1 MGDDRGMAFGWF
13 QRQASRLLK
22 QSVQGAPISS
32 EETDARGILSML
44 EGLGLAMIET
54 GQATNDVEETL
65 RAVAKAYRLDD
76 VRTVVLPTYVMLQ
89 SSTAG
94 GEVRIESA
102 RPGGGRL
109 DQTGAVE
116 TLVGRALR
124 AEVSSQEAITE
135 VARIRTAS
143 PRFGPLVSLLG
154 HVILTGGFGM
164 VINPTFGA
172 IWVYAVLGFGVGLL
186 VLLARKFTELAST
199 VPVIAAFLVT
209 LVTAL
214 LLVHV
219 VGDEPLRIIAPP
231 LVSFLPG
238 LTLTIA
244 AIELTNNQVIAGAS
258 RLVYGGS
265 QLLLLTFGVFAATTL
280 VGGLPTASPQPLLGP
295 WAGLLGVALVAVGFT
310 LFMSAPKGALL
321 WIFLSLAVTYG
332 AQALGAVAIGA
343 GLSGF
348 VGAVVVAPFT
358 RFASHFRTSP
368 PASVMSL
375 ACFWLLVP
383 GALGFIG
390 LSGVAEGGVAGIQ
403 TLATAGISVLS
414 IALGAIVGISLSR
427 DAGRLARSARR
438 GVFRR

>member
-1 MGDDRGMAFGWF
+1 MANGWF
-13 QRQASRLLK
+13 ERQVGRLLK
-22 QSVQGAPISS
+22 QSAEGDTIST
-32 EETDARGILSML
+32 EETDARSILTML

-65 RAVAKAYRLDD
+65 RLVAKVYQLGD

-89 SSTAG
+89 STTAG
-94 GEVRIESA
+94 GEVRVESA
-102 RPGGGRL
+102 RQGGGRL

-116 TLVGRALR
+116 TLIGRALR
-124 AEVSSQEAITE
+124 REVSPAAAVAE
-135 VARIRTAS
+135 VARIRTAK
-143 PRFGPLVSLLG
+143 PRFGPVVSLLG
-154 HVILTGGFGM
+154 HVILTVGFGM
-164 VINPTFGA
+164 VIYPTLQA
-172 IWVYAVLGFGVGLL
+172 IWVYAVLGAGVGVL
-186 VLLARKFTELAST
+186 VLLARRFTGLSST
-199 VPVIAAFLVT
+199 VPVIAAFGVT
-209 LVTAL
+209 LATTL

-219 VGDEPLRIIAPP
+219 AGDEPLRIIAPP

-258 RLVYGGS
+258 RLVFGVA

-280 VGGLPTASPQPLLGP
+280 VGHLPTAAPQPLLGP
-295 WAGLLGVALVAVGFT
+295 WAGLVGVALVAVGFT
-310 LFMSAPKGALL
+310 LFMSAPRGALV
-321 WIFLSLAVTYG
+321 WIFLSLALTYG
-332 AQALGAVAIGA
+332 AQALGAFSLGA

-390 LSGVAEGGVAGIQ
+390 LSGAAQGGAAGLH

-427 DAGRLARSARR
+427 DAGRLARLARR
-438 GVFRR
+438 GVSRR

>member
-1 MGDDRGMAFGWF
+1 MANGWF
-13 QRQASRLLK
+13 DRQISRLLK
-22 QSVQGAPISS
+22 QSVQGDTISADQ
-32 EETDARGILSML
+32 TDARSILSML
-44 EGLGLAMIET
+44 EDLGLAMIET

-65 RAVAKAYRLDD
+65 REIAKVYRLED
-76 VRTVVLPTYVMLQ
+76 VRAVVLPTYVMLQ
-89 SSTAG
+89 STTAG
-94 GEVRIESA
+94 GAVRIEPA

-116 TLVGRALR
+116 TLIGRALR
-124 AEVSSQEAITE
+124 MEVTPAEAIAE
-135 VARIRTAS
+135 VARIRTAA
-143 PRFGPLVSLLG
+143 PRFGALVALIG
-154 HVILTGGFGM
+154 HAILTVGFGM
-164 VINPTFGA
+164 VINPTLQA
-172 IWVYAVLGFGVGLL
+172 IWVSATLGFGVGLL
-186 VLLARKFTELAST
+186 VLLARRFPGLSST
-199 VPVIAAFLVT
+199 VPVIAAFAVT
-209 LVTAL
+209 LVTVL

-219 VGDEPLRIIAPP
+219 VGDDALRIIAPP

-258 RLVYGGS
+258 RLVFGAA
-265 QLLLLTFGVFAATTL
+265 QLLLLAFGVFAATRL
-280 VGGLPTASPQPLLGP
+280 AGGLPAASPQPLLGQ
-295 WAGLLGVALVAVGFT
+295 WAGLFGVALVAVGFT
-310 LFMSAPKGALL
+310 LFMSALKGALV

-332 AQALGAVAIGA
+332 AEALGAVAFGA

-390 LSGVAEGGVAGIQ
+390 LSGVAQGSPGGIQ
-403 TLATAGISVLS
+403 TLTTAGISVLS
-414 IALGAIVGISLSR
+414 IALGAIVGISVSR
-427 DAGRLARSARR
+427 DAGRLARLARR
-438 GVFRR
+438 GVSRL

>member
-1 MGDDRGMAFGWF
+1 MASRWF
-13 QRQASRLLK
+13 ERQVSRLLK
-22 QSVQGAPISS
+22 QSERGDTIST
-32 EETDARGILSML
+32 EQTDARGILGML

-54 GQATNDVEETL
+54 GQATNDVEDTL
-65 RAVAKAYRLDD
+65 RTVAKVYGLDD
-76 VRTVVLPTYVMLQ
+76 LRTVVLPTYVMLQ
-89 SSTAG
+89 STTAG

-116 TLVGRALR
+116 TLISRTLR
-124 AEVSSQEAITE
+124 MEVTPAEAMTE
-135 VARIRTAS
+135 VARIRSAT

-154 HVILTGGFGM
+154 HVILTVGFGM
-164 VINPTFGA
+164 VINPTLQA
-172 IWVYAVLGFGVGLL
+172 IWVYALLGFGVGLL
-186 VLLARKFTELAST
+186 VLLARRFTGLAST
-199 VPVIAAFLVT
+199 VPVIAAFGVT
-209 LVTAL
+209 LVTTL

-219 VGDEPLRIIAPP
+219 VGAEPLRIIAPP

-280 VGGLPTASPQPLLGP
+280 VGRMPVAAPQPLLGQ
-295 WAGLLGVALVAVGFT
+295 WAGLVGVALVAAGFT
-310 LFMSAPKGALL
+310 LFMSAPKGALV

-332 AQALGAVAIGA
+332 AQALGAVALGA

-390 LSGVAEGGVAGIQ
+390 LSGVAQGGVAGIQ
-403 TLATAGISVLS
+403 TLATTGISILS
-414 IALGAIVGISLSR
+414 IALGAIVGISVSR
-427 DAGRLARSARR
+427 DAGRLARMAQR
-438 GVFRR
+438 GVSRL

>member
-1 MGDDRGMAFGWF
+1 MANGWF
-13 QRQASRLLK
+13 ERQVGRLLK
-22 QSVQGAPISS
+22 QSAEGPVVSPEQ
-32 EETDARGILSML
+32 TDARSILSML

-65 RAVAKAYRLDD
+65 RLVAKVYLLED

-89 SSTAG
+89 STTAG
-94 GEVRIESA
+94 GEVRVESA
-102 RPGGGRL
+102 RQGGGRL

-116 TLVGRALR
+116 TLIGLALR
-124 AEVSSQEAITE
+124 REVSPEKAVVE
-135 VARIRTAS
+135 VARIRSAK

-154 HVILTGGFGM
+154 HVILTVGFGM
-164 VINPTFGA
+164 VIYPTLQA
-172 IWVYAVLGFGVGLL
+172 IWVYAVLGAGVGAL
-186 VLLARKFTELAST
+186 VLLARRFTGLSST
-199 VPVIAAFLVT
+199 VPVIAAFGVT
-209 LVTAL
+209 LATTL
-214 LLVHV
+214 LLVNV
-219 VGDEPLRIIAPP
+219 TGDEPLRIIAPP

-258 RLVYGGS
+258 RLVFGVA

-280 VGGLPTASPQPLLGP
+280 VGHLPTAAPQPLLGP
-295 WAGLLGVALVAVGFT
+295 WAGLVGVALVAVGFT
-310 LFMSAPKGALL
+310 LFMSAPRGALV
-321 WIFLSLAVTYG
+321 WIFLSLALTYG
-332 AQALGAVAIGA
+332 AQALGAFSLGA

-390 LSGVAEGGVAGIQ
+390 LSGVAQGGAAGLH

-427 DAGRLARSARR
+427 DAGRLARLARR
-438 GVFRR
+438 GVSRL

>member
-1 MGDDRGMAFGWF
+1 MG
-13 QRQASRLLK
+13 RLLK
-22 QSVQGAPISS
+22 QSAATAAISP
-32 EETDARGILSML
+32 EETDARSILDML
-44 EGLGLAMIET
+44 EGLGLVMIET

-65 RAVAKAYRLDD
+65 RAVALAYRLDD
-76 VRTVVLPTYVMLQ
+76 VRAVVLPTYVMLQ
-89 SSTAG
+89 SVTAG

-102 RPGGGRL
+102 RAGGGRL

-116 TLVGRALR
+116 MLISRALR
-124 AEVSSQEAITE
+124 AEATPAGALAE

-143 PRFGPLVSLLG
+143 PRFGPLFALLG
-154 HVILTGGFGM
+154 HVILTVGYGM
-164 VINPTFGA
+164 VINPTLQA
-172 IWVYAVLGFGVGLL
+172 IWVYAVLGAGVGAL
-186 VLLARKFTELAST
+186 VLLARRFRGLAST
-199 VPVIAAFLVT
+199 VPVIAAFGVT
-209 LVTAL
+209 LVATL

-219 VGDEPLRIIAPP
+219 VGDQPLRIIAPP

-258 RLVYGGS
+258 RLVYGVA

-280 VGGLPTASPQPLLGP
+280 VGAIPSESQPPYLGA
-295 WAGLLGVALVAVGFT
+295 WAGFVGVALVAVGFT
-310 LFMSAPKGALL
+310 LFMSAPKGALA
-321 WIFLSLAVTYG
+321 WIFLSLVVTYA
-332 AQALGAVAIGA
+332 AQTLGALALGA

-358 RFASHFRTSP
+358 RFASRFRTSP

-390 LSGVAEGGVAGIQ
+390 LSGVAQGGAGGLQ

-427 DAGRLARSARR
+427 DAGRLARLARR
-438 GVFRR
+438 GVARR

>member
-1 MGDDRGMAFGWF
+1 MANGWF
-13 QRQASRLLK
+13 ERQVGRLLK
-22 QSVQGAPISS
+22 QSAEGAVVSP
-32 EETDARGILSML
+32 EQTDARSILSML

-65 RAVAKAYRLDD
+65 RLVAKVYLLED

-89 SSTAG
+89 SATAG
-94 GEVRIESA
+94 GEVRVESA

-116 TLVGRALR
+116 TLIGLALR
-124 AEVSSQEAITE
+124 REISPAKAVTE
-135 VARIRTAS
+135 VARIRSAK

-154 HVILTGGFGM
+154 HVILTVGFGM
-164 VINPTFGA
+164 VIYPTLQA
-172 IWVYAVLGFGVGLL
+172 IWVYAVLGAGVGAL
-186 VLLARKFTELAST
+186 VLLARRFTGLSST
-199 VPVIAAFLVT
+199 VPVIAAFGVT
-209 LVTAL
+209 LATTL
-214 LLVHV
+214 LLVNV
-219 VGDEPLRIIAPP
+219 AGDEPLRIIAPP

-258 RLVYGGS
+258 RLVFGVA

-280 VGGLPTASPQPLLGP
+280 VGQLPTAAPQPLLGP
-295 WAGLLGVALVAVGFT
+295 WAGLVGVALVAVGFT
-310 LFMSAPKGALL
+310 LFMSAPRGALV
-321 WIFLSLAVTYG
+321 WIFLSLALTYG
-332 AQALGAVAIGA
+332 AQALGAFSLGA

-390 LSGVAEGGVAGIQ
+390 LSGVAQGGAAGLH

-427 DAGRLARSARR
+427 DAGRLARLARR
-438 GVFRR
+438 GVSRL

>member
-1 MGDDRGMAFGWF
+1 MAHGWF
-13 QRQASRLLK
+13 ERQVGRVLK
-22 QSVQGAPISS
+22 QEQPRATVSPAQ
-32 EETDARGILSML
+32 TDARGVLRML
-44 EGLGLAMIET
+44 EALGLAMIQT

-65 RAVAKAYRLDD
+65 RAVARAYSLDD
-76 VRTVVLPTYVMLQ
+76 LRAVVLPTYVMLQ
-89 SSTAG
+89 SVTAG
-94 GEVRIESA
+94 GEVRLESA
-102 RPGGGRL
+102 PPGGGRL

-124 AEVSSQEAITE
+124 REVTPAEATAEV
-135 VARIRTAS
+135 VRIGSAG
-143 PRFGPLVSLLG
+143 PRFGPLTALVG
-154 HVILTGGFGM
+154 HIILTVGFGM
-164 VINPTFGA
+164 VINPTLQA
-172 IWVYAVLGFGVGLL
+172 VWVYAVLGAGVGAL
-186 VLLARKFTELAST
+186 VLLARKFTGLTST
-199 VPVIAAFLVT
+199 VPVIAAFGVT
-209 LVTAL
+209 LATTL

-219 VGDEPLRIIAPP
+219 VGDQPLRIIAPP

-258 RLVYGGS
+258 RLVFGVA
-265 QLLLLTFGVFAATTL
+265 QLLLLTFGVFAATTI
-280 VGGLPTASPQPLLGP
+280 VGAIPAEAPQPSLGA
-295 WAGLLGVALVAVGFT
+295 WAGIVGVALVAVGFT
-310 LFMSAPKGALL
+310 LFMSAPRGALA

-332 AQALGAVAIGA
+332 AQALGALAIGA

-358 RFASHFRTSP
+358 RFASFFRSSP

-390 LSGVAEGGVAGIQ
+390 LSGVAQGGAGGLQ

-427 DAGRLARSARR
+427 DAGRLARLARR
-438 GVFRR
+438 GVAHL

>member
-1 MGDDRGMAFGWF
+1 MANGWF
-13 QRQASRLLK
+13 ERQVGRLLK
-22 QSVQGAPISS
+22 QSALGDTISP
-32 EETDARGILSML
+32 EETDARSILSML

-65 RAVAKAYRLDD
+65 RLVAKVYQLGD

-89 SSTAG
+89 STTAG

-102 RPGGGRL
+102 RQGGGRL

-116 TLVGRALR
+116 TLIGRALR
-124 AEVSSQEAITE
+124 REITPMAAVAE
-135 VARIRTAS
+135 VARIRTAK
-143 PRFGPLVSLLG
+143 PRFGPALSLLG
-154 HVILTGGFGM
+154 HVILTVGFGM
-164 VINPTFGA
+164 VINPTLQA
-172 IWVYAVLGFGVGLL
+172 IWVYAVLGAGVGVL
-186 VLLARKFTELAST
+186 VLLARRFTGLSST
-199 VPVIAAFLVT
+199 VPVIAAFGVT
-209 LVTAL
+209 LATTL

-258 RLVYGGS
+258 RLVFGAA

-280 VGGLPTASPQPLLGP
+280 VGHLPTAAPQPLLGQ
-295 WAGLLGVALVAVGFT
+295 WAGLVGVALVAVGFT
-310 LFMSAPKGALL
+310 LFMSAPRGAMV
-321 WIFLSLAVTYG
+321 WIFLSLALTYG
-332 AQALGAVAIGA
+332 AQALGAISLGA

-390 LSGVAEGGVAGIQ
+390 LSGVAQGGAAGLH

-427 DAGRLARSARR
+427 DAGRLARLARR
-438 GVFRR
+438 GVRRG

>member
-1 MGDDRGMAFGWF
+1 MAFDWF
-13 QRQASRLLK
+13 ERQASRLLK
-22 QSVQGAPISS
+22 QSAEGDTVPTDDA
-32 EETDARGILSML
+32 DARSILGML
-44 EGLGLAMIET
+44 ESLGLVMIET

-65 RAVAKAYRLDD
+65 RAVAKVYSLDD
-76 VRTVVLPTYVMLQ
+76 ARTVVLPTYVMLQ
-89 SSTAG
+89 STTAG

-116 TLVGRALR
+116 TLIGRALR
-124 AEVSSQEAITE
+124 KEVTPAEAMAE
-135 VARIRTAS
+135 VARIRTAT
-143 PRFGPLVSLLG
+143 PRFGAVAALLG
-154 HVILTGGFGM
+154 HVILTVGFGM
-164 VINPTFGA
+164 VINPTIQA

-186 VLLARKFTELAST
+186 VLLARRFPGLSST
-199 VPVIAAFLVT
+199 VPVIAAFGVT

-219 VGDEPLRIIAPP
+219 VGDAPLRIIAPP

-258 RLVYGGS
+258 RLVFGGA

-280 VGGLPTASPQPLLGP
+280 VGGLPTALPEPLLGQ

-310 LFMSAPKGALL
+310 LFMSAPKGALV

-332 AQALGAVAIGA
+332 AQALGAVAFGA

-358 RFASHFRTSP
+358 RLASHFRTSP

-390 LSGVAEGGVAGIQ
+390 LSGAAQGGAASIQ
-403 TLATAGISVLS
+403 TLMTAGISVLS

-427 DAGRLARSARR
+427 DAGRLARLARR
-438 GVFRR
+438 GVSRL

>member
-94 GEVRIESA
+94 GEVRVESA

-143 PRFGPLVSLLG
+143 PRFGPRVSLLG
-154 HVILTGGFGM
+154 HVILTVGFGM

-209 LVTAL
+209 LVTA

-310 LFMSAPKGALL
+310 LFMSAPRGALL

-375 ACFWLLVP
+375 ACLWLLVP

>member
-1 MGDDRGMAFGWF
+1 M
-13 QRQASRLLK
+13 
-22 QSVQGAPISS
+22 
-32 EETDARGILSML
+32 
-44 EGLGLAMIET
+44 
-54 GQATNDVEETL
+54 EETL
-65 RAVAKAYRLDD
+65 RSVAKAYRLED

-89 SSTAG
+89 STTAG

-124 AEVSSQEAITE
+124 AEVEPQEAITE
-135 VARIRTAS
+135 VARIRTAR
-143 PRFGPLVSLLG
+143 PRFGPLLSLLG
-154 HVILTGGFGM
+154 HVILTVGFGM
-164 VINPTFGA
+164 VINPTVGS
-172 IWVYAVLGFGVGLL
+172 IWLYAVLGFGVGLL
-186 VLLARKFTELAST
+186 VLLARKFTELSST
-199 VPVIAAFLVT
+199 VPVIAAFGVT

-258 RLVYGGS
+258 RLVYGGA

-280 VGGLPTASPQPLLGP
+280 VGGLPTALPQPQSLLGQ
-295 WAGLLGVALVAVGFT
+295 WAGLFGVALVAVGFT
-310 LFMSAPKGALL
+310 LFMSAPKGALA

-332 AQALGAVAIGA
+332 AQALGAVVLGA

-383 GALGFIG
+383 GAPGFIG
-390 LSGVAEGGVAGIQ
+390 LSGVAEGGTAGIQ

-427 DAGRLARSARR
+427 DAGRLARLARR
-438 GVFRR
+438 GVSRL

>member
-1 MGDDRGMAFGWF
+1 MANGWF
-13 QRQASRLLK
+13 ERQVGRLLK
-22 QSVQGAPISS
+22 QSALGDTISP
-32 EETDARGILSML
+32 EETDARSILSML

-65 RAVAKAYRLDD
+65 RLVAKVYQLGD

-89 SSTAG
+89 STTAG

-102 RPGGGRL
+102 RQGGGRL

-116 TLVGRALR
+116 TLIGRALR
-124 AEVSSQEAITE
+124 REITPTAAVAEVT
-135 VARIRTAS
+135 RIRTAK
-143 PRFGPLVSLLG
+143 PRFGPALSLLG
-154 HVILTGGFGM
+154 HVILTVGFGM
-164 VINPTFGA
+164 VINPTLQA
-172 IWVYAVLGFGVGLL
+172 IWVYAVLGAGVGVL
-186 VLLARKFTELAST
+186 VLLARRFTGLSST
-199 VPVIAAFLVT
+199 VPVIAAFGVT
-209 LVTAL
+209 LATTL

-258 RLVYGGS
+258 RLVFGAA

-280 VGGLPTASPQPLLGP
+280 VGHLPTAAPQPLLGQ
-295 WAGLLGVALVAVGFT
+295 WAGLVGVALVAVGFT
-310 LFMSAPKGALL
+310 LFMSAPRGAMV
-321 WIFLSLAVTYG
+321 WIFLSLALTYG
-332 AQALGAVAIGA
+332 AQALGAISLGA

-390 LSGVAEGGVAGIQ
+390 LSGVAQGGAAGLH

-427 DAGRLARSARR
+427 DAGRLARLARR
-438 GVFRR
+438 GVRRG

>member
-1 MGDDRGMAFGWF
+1 MAFDWF
-13 QRQASRLLK
+13 ERQALRLLK
-22 QSVQGAPISS
+22 QSAEGDTVPTDD
-32 EETDARGILSML
+32 TDARSILGML
-44 EGLGLAMIET
+44 ESLGLVMIET

-65 RAVAKAYRLDD
+65 RAVAKVYSLDD
-76 VRTVVLPTYVMLQ
+76 ARTVVLPTYVMLQ
-89 SSTAG
+89 STTAG

-116 TLVGRALR
+116 TLIGRALR
-124 AEVSSQEAITE
+124 KEVTPAEAMAE
-135 VARIRTAS
+135 VARIRTAA
-143 PRFGPLVSLLG
+143 PRFGAVAALLG
-154 HVILTGGFGM
+154 HVILTVGFGM
-164 VINPTFGA
+164 VINPTIQA

-186 VLLARKFTELAST
+186 VLLARRFPGLSST
-199 VPVIAAFLVT
+199 VPVIAAFGVT

-219 VGDEPLRIIAPP
+219 VGDAPLRIIAPP

-258 RLVYGGS
+258 RLVFGGA

-280 VGGLPTASPQPLLGP
+280 VGGLPTALPEPLLGQ

-310 LFMSAPKGALL
+310 LFMSAPKGALV
-321 WIFLSLAVTYG
+321 WILLSLAVTYG
-332 AQALGAVAIGA
+332 AQALGAVAFGA

-358 RFASHFRTSP
+358 RLASHFRTSP

-390 LSGVAEGGVAGIQ
+390 LSGAAQGGAASIQ
-403 TLATAGISVLS
+403 TLMTAGISVLS

-427 DAGRLARSARR
+427 DAGRLARLARR
-438 GVFRR
+438 GVSRL

>member
-1 MGDDRGMAFGWF
+1 MANGWF
-13 QRQASRLLK
+13 ERQVGRLLK
-22 QSVQGAPISS
+22 QSALGDTISP
-32 EETDARGILSML
+32 EETDARSILSML

-65 RAVAKAYRLDD
+65 RLVAKVYQLGD

-89 SSTAG
+89 STTAG

-102 RPGGGRL
+102 RQGGGRL

-116 TLVGRALR
+116 TLIGRALR
-124 AEVSSQEAITE
+124 REITPMAAVAE
-135 VARIRTAS
+135 VARIRTAK
-143 PRFGPLVSLLG
+143 PRFGPALSLLG
-154 HVILTGGFGM
+154 HVILTVGFGM
-164 VINPTFGA
+164 VINPTLQA
-172 IWVYAVLGFGVGLL
+172 IWVYAVLGAGVGVL
-186 VLLARKFTELAST
+186 VLLARRFTGLSST
-199 VPVIAAFLVT
+199 VPVIAAFGVT
-209 LVTAL
+209 LATTL

-258 RLVYGGS
+258 RLVFGAA

-280 VGGLPTASPQPLLGP
+280 VGHLPTAAPQPLLGP
-295 WAGLLGVALVAVGFT
+295 WAGLVGVALVAVGFT
-310 LFMSAPKGALL
+310 LFMSAPRGALV
-321 WIFLSLAVTYG
+321 WIFLSLALTYG
-332 AQALGAVAIGA
+332 AQALGAFSLGA

-390 LSGVAEGGVAGIQ
+390 LSGVAQGGAAGLH

-427 DAGRLARSARR
+427 DAGRLARLARR
-438 GVFRR
+438 GVSRL

>member
-1 MGDDRGMAFGWF
+1 MAFGWF
-13 QRQASRLLK
+13 PRQVSRLLK
-22 QSVQGAPISS
+22 QPVLGDAISP
-32 EETDARGILSML
+32 EQTDALGILGML

-54 GQATNDVEETL
+54 GGATNHVEETL
-65 RAVAKAYRLDD
+65 REVAKVYCLEDLQA
-76 VRTVVLPTYVMLQ
+76 VVLPTCVMLQ
-89 SSTAG
+89 STTAG
-94 GEVRIESA
+94 GGVRIESA

-116 TLVGRALR
+116 TLIGRALR
-124 AEVSSQEAITE
+124 MEVTPEEGIAEA
-135 VARIRTAS
+135 ARIRTAT

-154 HVILTGGFGM
+154 HVILTVGFGM
-164 VINPTFGA
+164 VINPTLQA
-172 IWVYAVLGFGVGLL
+172 IWVYAVLGFGVGVL
-186 VLLARKFTELAST
+186 VVLARKFTGLTST
-199 VPVIAAFLVT
+199 VPVIAAFGVT

-258 RLVYGGS
+258 RLVFGGA

-280 VGGLPTASPQPLLGP
+280 VGGLPTASPQPLLGQ
-295 WAGLLGVALVAVGFT
+295 WAGLLGAALVAVGFT
-310 LFMSAPKGALL
+310 LFMSAPKGALV

-332 AQALGAVAIGA
+332 AQALGAVALGA

-375 ACFWLLVP
+375 ACLWLLVP

-390 LSGVAEGGVAGIQ
+390 LSGVAQGGAVGLQ
-403 TLATAGISVLS
+403 TLTTAGMSVLS

-427 DAGRLARSARR
+427 DAGRFARLARR
-438 GVFRR
+438 GVSRL

>member
-1 MGDDRGMAFGWF
+1 MAFGWF

-94 GEVRIESA
+94 GEVRVESA

-143 PRFGPLVSLLG
+143 PRFGPRVSLLG
-154 HVILTGGFGM
+154 HVILTVGFGM

-209 LVTAL
+209 LVTA

-310 LFMSAPKGALL
+310 LFMSAPRGALL

-375 ACFWLLVP
+375 ACLWLLVP

>member
-1 MGDDRGMAFGWF
+1 M
-13 QRQASRLLK
+13 LK
-22 QSVQGAPISS
+22 QPAQGGMISP
-32 EETDARGILSML
+32 EQADARGILGML

-65 RAVAKAYRLDD
+65 RSVAKAYRLED

-89 SSTAG
+89 STTAG

-124 AEVSSQEAITE
+124 AEVEPQEAITE
-135 VARIRTAS
+135 VARIRTAR
-143 PRFGPLVSLLG
+143 PRFGPLLSLLG
-154 HVILTGGFGM
+154 HVILTVGFGM
-164 VINPTFGA
+164 VINPTVGS
-172 IWVYAVLGFGVGLL
+172 IWLYAVLGFGVGLL
-186 VLLARKFTELAST
+186 VLLARKFTELSST
-199 VPVIAAFLVT
+199 VPVIAAFGVT

-258 RLVYGGS
+258 RLVYGGA

-280 VGGLPTASPQPLLGP
+280 VGGLPTALPQPQSLLGQ
-295 WAGLLGVALVAVGFT
+295 WAGLFGVALVAVGFT
-310 LFMSAPKGALL
+310 LFMSAPKGALA

-332 AQALGAVAIGA
+332 AQALGAVVLGA

-390 LSGVAEGGVAGIQ
+390 LSGVAEGGTAGIQ

-427 DAGRLARSARR
+427 DAGRLARLARR
-438 GVFRR
+438 GVSGL